1 VPLTFSIQAI
11 DAKARAGCLTTAH
24 GVVQTP
30 AFMPVGTRAAVTG
43 LTAQELRELGAEMI
57 LGNTYHL
64 ALRPGPEAMRQLGG
78 LHRFMGWDRGILTDS
93 GGFQIFSLAPDRVV
107 TEAGA
112 RFRSYVDGREHL
124 LTPESSIAVQE
135 ALGSDVMMVLDVCP
149 PSAAPSAEVEAAM
162 QRTHRWA
169 LRSLQAR
176 RSDAQALFAIVQ
188 GGLSLAWRA
197 QSAEFLAQHGFDG
210 FAIGG
215 VAVGDTRSQRSEVIA
230 AAAERLPQQRPR
242 YLMGVGT
249 PPEMLLAIA
258 QGVDLFDCVLPT
270 SLAFQGTAF
279 TSTGRVR
286 LARLEHRLAEVP
298 LDADCTCPTCRSHPR
313 SYLHHLMKSRE
324 SLLPRLLAVHN
335 LHHYLEL
342 MRRARAAIH
351 AGGYATFLRTT
362 LAAID
367 RHEHDASARV
377 PGRRAEAPASSE
389 PASPASPA
397 SPAPRFEIV
406 TTTSGAPA
414 MLARDV
420 GEVMHPG
427 LGATAEAEQLYVAQA
442 RLADRLAE
450 GGAPLVLFDV
460 GLGAAAN
467 ALAAVRCARAAPAGS
482 RRLLVYSFERD
493 LGALAL
499 AASVDGAAR
508 LRWSAADRTA
518 ALTLLERGEYEESQ
532 FRWQLIAG
540 DALASLAR
548 VPQLA
553 DLVFWDPWSPRSN
566 AELWTTRA
574 FTMLRQHCAPGAL
587 LFTYSRATA
596 VRSALLL
603 AGFHV
608 GAGAVVGTK
617 ETTAAALAPAR
628 PAQPLDRRW
637 LARLQ
642 RSSAA
647 LPSDV
652 AAADMPVALA
662 QIAAHAQF
670 VED

>member
-1 VPLTFSIQAI
+1 VPLTFSIQAT
-11 DAKARAGCLTTAH
+11 DGEARAGRITTGH
-24 GVVQTP
+24 GVIQTP
-30 AFMPVGTRAAVTG
+30 AFMPVGTRASVTG
-43 LTAQELRELGAEMI
+43 LTVQELRELGAEMI

-78 LHRFMGWDRGILTDS
+78 LHRFMGWERGILTDS
-93 GGFQIFSLAPDRVV
+93 GGFQIFSLAQDRVV

-124 LTPESSIAVQE
+124 LTPESSIAMQE

-149 PSAAPSAEVEAAM
+149 PSTAPAAEIEAAM

-169 LRSLQAR
+169 LRSLAAR
-176 RSDAQALFAIVQ
+176 RSDEQALFAIVQ
-188 GGLSLAWRA
+188 GGLSLPWRA
-197 QSAEFLAQHGFDG
+197 QSAEFLAQHAFDG

-230 AAAERLPQQRPR
+230 AAAERLPADRPR

-249 PPEMLLAIA
+249 PPDILLAIA
-258 QGVDLFDCVLPT
+258 QGVDMFDCVLPT

-279 TSTGRVR
+279 TSAGRVR
-286 LARLEHRLAEVP
+286 IARMEHRLADVP
-298 LDADCTCPTCRSHPR
+298 LDAECACATCRSHPR

-324 SLLPRLLAVHN
+324 PLLPRLLALHN

-342 MRRARAAIH
+342 MRRARAAIR
-351 AGGYATFLRTT
+351 AGHYAAFLRAT

-377 PGRRAEAPASSE
+377 PGRRAEAPVSSE
-389 PASPASPA
+389 PAVPAA
-397 SPAPRFEIV
+397 RFEVV

-414 MLARDV
+414 VLDREV

-427 LGATAEAEQLYVAQA
+427 LGAAAEAEQLYVTQS
-442 RLADRLAE
+442 RLAARLAE

-467 ALAAVRCARAAPAGS
+467 ALAALRCAREASAGAC
-482 RRLLVYSFERD
+482 RLLMFSFERD

-499 AASVDGAAR
+499 AASADGAAR
-508 LRWSAADRTA
+508 LQWSAADRAA
-518 ALTLLERGEYEESQ
+518 ALELLEHGVCDEPR
-532 FRWQLIAG
+532 FRWQLLTG
-540 DALASLAR
+540 CVLDALAS
-548 VPQLA
+548 VPQPA

-566 AELWTTRA
+566 AELWTARA
-574 FTMLRQHCAPGAL
+574 FATLRAHCAPGAE

-603 AGFHV
+603 AGFDV

-647 LPSDV
+647 LPSDI
-652 AAADMPVALA
+652 AAAEVPAALA
-662 QIAAHAQF
+662 RIAAHPQF
-670 VED
+670 GSA

>member
-1 VPLTFSIQAI
+1 MPLTFSLQAT
-11 DAKARAGCLTTAH
+11 DGPARAGRITTAH
-24 GVVQTP
+24 GVIQTP
-30 AFMPVGTRAAVTG
+30 AFMPVGTRASVTG
-43 LTAQELRELGAEMI
+43 LTSQELRELGAEMI

-78 LHRFMGWDRGILTDS
+78 LHRFMGWERGILTDS
-93 GGFQIFSLAPDRVV
+93 GGFQIFSLAQDRVV

-112 RFRSYVDGREHL
+112 RFRSYVDCREHM

-149 PSAAPSAEVEAAM
+149 PSTAPAAEIEAAM

-169 LRSLQAR
+169 LRSLAAR
-176 RSDAQALFAIVQ
+176 RSTEQALFAIVQ
-188 GGLSLAWRA
+188 GGLSLTWRA
-197 QSAEFLAQHGFDG
+197 QSAEFLAQHAFDG

-230 AAAERLPQQRPR
+230 AAAERLPHDRPR

-249 PPEMLLAIA
+249 PPDILLAIA
-258 QGVDLFDCVLPT
+258 QGVDMFDCVLPT

-286 LARLEHRLAEVP
+286 LARTEHRLADVP
-298 LDADCTCPTCRSHPR
+298 LDAACTCATCRNHPR
-313 SYLHHLMKSRE
+313 SYLHHLLKSRE
-324 SLLPRLLAVHN
+324 ALLPRLLALHN

-342 MRRARAAIH
+342 MRRARAAIQ
-351 AGGYATFLRTT
+351 AGTYAAFLRTT
-362 LAAID
+362 LTAID

-377 PGRRAEAPASSE
+377 PGRRDETPANSDPAE
-389 PASPASPA
+389 PAA
-397 SPAPRFEIV
+397 RFTIV

-414 MLARDV
+414 VFDREV

-427 LGATAEAEQLYVAQA
+427 LGASAEAEQLYVGQA
-442 RLADRLAE
+442 RLAARLAE
-450 GGAPLVLFDV
+450 VGAPLVLFDV

-467 ALAAVRCARAAPAGS
+467 AIAALRCARAAPAGA
-482 RRLLVYSFERD
+482 RRLLIFSFERD

-499 AASVDGAAR
+499 AASVEGAAR
-508 LRWSAADRTA
+508 LQWSAADRA
-518 ALTLLERGEYEESQ
+518 AAVALLEHGAYEESG
-532 FRWQLIAG
+532 FRWQLLHGEAL
-540 DALASLAR
+540 DALAR
-548 VPQLA
+548 VPRPA

-566 AELWTTRA
+566 GELWTARA
-574 FTMLRQHCAPGAL
+574 FSTLRAHCAPGAE
-587 LFTYSRATA
+587 LFTYSRATS

-637 LARLQ
+637 LARLH
-642 RSSAA
+642 RSSAG

-652 AAADMPVALA
+652 AAAEQPAALA
-662 QIAAHAQF
+662 RIAAHAQF
-670 VED
+670 APA

>member
-1 VPLTFSIQAI
+1 MPLSFSIQAT
-11 DAKARAGCLTTAH
+11 DGKARAGCLTTAH

-43 LTAQELRELGAEMI
+43 LTAHELREIGAEMI

-93 GGFQIFSLAPDRVV
+93 GGFQIFSLAQDRVV
-107 TEAGA
+107 TEDGA

-124 LTPESSIAVQE
+124 LTPESSIEVQE

-149 PSAAPSAEVEAAM
+149 PSSAPPAEVEAAM

-169 LRSLQAR
+169 LRSLAAR
-176 RSDAQALFAIVQ
+176 RSGAQALFAIVQ

-197 QSAEFLAQHGFDG
+197 QSAEFLAQHAFDG

-230 AAAERLPQQRPR
+230 AAAERLPPQRPR

-258 QGVDLFDCVLPT
+258 QGVDMFDCVLPT

-286 LARLEHRLAEVP
+286 LPRMEHRLADVP
-298 LDADCTCPTCRSHPR
+298 LDANCSCATCRCHPR

-342 MRRARAAIH
+342 MRRARAAIQ
-351 AGGYATFLRTT
+351 AGNYAAFLRTT

-367 RHEHDASARV
+367 RHEHDASARA
-377 PGRRAEAPASSE
+377 PGRRAEPSARSEAP
-389 PASPASPA
+389 PA

-414 MLARDV
+414 VLDREV

-427 LGATAEAEQLYVAQA
+427 LGAAAEAEQLYVAQS
-442 RLADRLAE
+442 RLAARLAE

-467 ALAAVRCARAAPAGS
+467 ALAAIRCARAAPAGS
-482 RRLLVYSFERD
+482 RRLRIRSFERD

-508 LRWSAADRTA
+508 LQWSAADRSA
-518 ALTLLERGEYEESQ
+518 ALALLEHGAYEEPQ
-532 FRWQLIAG
+532 FHWQLLAG
-540 DALASLAR
+540 DALGALAR
-548 VPQLA
+548 AREPA
-553 DLVFWDPWSPRSN
+553 DVVFWDPWSPRSN
-566 AELWTTRA
+566 GELWTARA
-574 FTMLRQHCAPGAL
+574 FATLRERCAPGAV

-617 ETTAAALAPAR
+617 ETTAAALAPAL
-628 PAQPLDRRW
+628 PEQPLDRRW
-637 LARLQ
+637 LVRLQ

-652 AAADMPVALA
+652 AAADVPAALQ

-670 VED
+670 ASA

>member
-1 VPLTFSIQAI
+1 MPLSFSIQAT
-11 DAKARAGCLTTAH
+11 DSKARAGCLTTAH

-43 LTAQELRELGAEMI
+43 LTTHELCSLGAEMI

-93 GGFQIFSLAPDRVV
+93 GGYQIFSLAQDRVV
-107 TEAGA
+107 NEDGA

-149 PSAAPSAEVEAAM
+149 PSSAPPAEVEAAM
-162 QRTHRWA
+162 RRTHRWA

-188 GGLSLAWRA
+188 GGLSPAWRA
-197 QSAEFLAQHGFDG
+197 QSAEFLAQHPFDG

-215 VAVGDTRSQRSEVIA
+215 LAVGDTRSQRSEGIA

-258 QGVDLFDCVLPT
+258 QGVDMFDCVLPT

-286 LARLEHRLAEVP
+286 LARMEHRLADVP
-298 LDADCTCPTCRSHPR
+298 LDAACTCATCRSHPR
-313 SYLHHLMKSRE
+313 SYLHHLMKCRE

-342 MRRARAAIH
+342 MRRARASIQ
-351 AGGYATFLRTT
+351 AGHYTTFLRTT

-367 RHEHDASARV
+367 RHEHDASARA
-377 PGRRAEAPASSE
+377 PGRRSEAPASSE
-389 PASPASPA
+389 APPAA
-397 SPAPRFEIV
+397 PAPRFEIV

-414 MLARDV
+414 VLDREV

-442 RLADRLAE
+442 RLAARLAE

-467 ALAAVRCARAAPAGS
+467 ALAALRCARAAPPGS

-499 AASVDGAAR
+499 AASEEGAAR
-508 LRWSAADRTA
+508 LQWSAADRAA
-518 ALTLLERGEYEESQ
+518 ALALLEHGLCEEPQ
-532 FRWQLIAG
+532 FRWQLLAG
-540 DALASLAR
+540 DALAALAR
-548 VPQLA
+548 APQPA
-553 DLVFWDPWSPRSN
+553 DVVFWDPWSKQSN
-566 AELWTTRA
+566 AELWTARA
-574 FTMLRQHCAPGAL
+574 FATLREHCAAGAV

-617 ETTAAALAPAR
+617 ETTAAALAPVL

-647 LPSDV
+647 WPSDV
-652 AAADMPVALA
+652 AAAEVPAALQ
-662 QIAAHAQF
+662 QIAAHPQF
-670 VED
+670 APT

>member
-1 VPLTFSIQAI
+1 MPLTFSIQAT
-11 DAKARAGCLTTAH
+11 DGQARAGCLTTAH
-24 GVVQTP
+24 GVIQTP
-30 AFMPVGTRAAVTG
+30 AFMPVGTRASVTG

-78 LHRFMGWDRGILTDS
+78 LHRFMGWERGILTDS
-93 GGFQIFSLAPDRVV
+93 GGFQIFSLAQDRVV

-149 PSAAPSAEVEAAM
+149 PSTAPAAEIEAAM

-169 LRSLQAR
+169 LRSLLAR
-176 RSDAQALFAIVQ
+176 RSTEQALFAIVQ
-188 GGLSLAWRA
+188 GGLSLLWRA
-197 QSAEFLAQHGFDG
+197 QSAEFLAQHAFDG

-230 AAAERLPQQRPR
+230 AAAERLPPDRPR

-249 PPEMLLAIA
+249 PPDILLAIA
-258 QGVDLFDCVLPT
+258 QGVDMFDCVLPT

-286 LARLEHRLAEVP
+286 LARMEHRLADVA

-324 SLLPRLLAVHN
+324 TLLPRLLAVHN

-351 AGGYATFLRTT
+351 AGNYATFLRTT

-397 SPAPRFEIV
+397 PRFEIV

-414 MLARDV
+414 MLDREV

-427 LGATAEAEQLYVAQA
+427 LGAAAEAEQLYVAQA

-450 GGAPLVLFDV
+450 GGSPLVLFDV

-508 LRWSAADRTA
+508 LHWSAADRSA
-518 ALTLLERGEYEESQ
+518 ALALLEHGAHEEPG
-532 FRWQLIAG
+532 FRWQLLAG
-540 DALASLAR
+540 DALEALAR
-548 VPQLA
+548 APEPA
-553 DLVFWDPWSPRSN
+553 DLVFWDPWSPHSN

-574 FTMLRQHCAPGAL
+574 FATLREHCAPGAL

-617 ETTAAALAPAR
+617 ETTAAALAPVL
-628 PAQPLDRRW
+628 PEQPLDRRW
-637 LARLQ
+637 LVRLQ

-647 LPSDV
+647 WPSDV
-652 AAADMPVALA
+652 AAADVPAALL
-662 QIAAHAQF
+662 QIAAHPQFAQA
-670 VED
+670 

>member
-1 VPLTFSIQAI
+1 MPLSFSILAT
-11 DAKARAGCLTTAH
+11 DGKARAGCLTTAH

-43 LTAQELRELGAEMI
+43 LTSHELRELGAEMI

-93 GGFQIFSLAPDRVV
+93 GGFQIFSLAQDRVV
-107 TEAGA
+107 TEDGA

-124 LTPESSIAVQE
+124 LTPESSIEVQE

-149 PSAAPSAEVEAAM
+149 PSSAPPAEVEAAM

-169 LRSLQAR
+169 LRSLAAR
-176 RSDAQALFAIVQ
+176 RSGAQALFAIVQ

-197 QSAEFLAQHGFDG
+197 QSAEFLAQHAFDG

-215 VAVGDTRSQRSEVIA
+215 VAVGDARSQRSEVIA
-230 AAAERLPQQRPR
+230 AAAERLPPQRPR

-258 QGVDLFDCVLPT
+258 QGVDMFDCVLPT

-286 LARLEHRLAEVP
+286 LPRMEHRLADVP
-298 LDADCTCPTCRSHPR
+298 LDANCTCATCRSHPR

-342 MRRARAAIH
+342 MRQARAAIQ
-351 AGGYATFLRTT
+351 AGHYAAFLRTT

-367 RHEHDASARV
+367 RHEHDASARA
-377 PGRRAEAPASSE
+377 PGRRAEPSVTSEAP
-389 PASPASPA
+389 PASPAAPA
-397 SPAPRFEIV
+397 ARFEIV
-406 TTTSGAPA
+406 TTTSGAPSV
-414 MLARDV
+414 LDREV

-427 LGATAEAEQLYVAQA
+427 LGAAAEAEQLYVAQS
-442 RLADRLAE
+442 RLAARLAE

-460 GLGAAAN
+460 GLGGAAN
-467 ALAAVRCARAAPAGS
+467 ALAAIRCARAAPAGS

-508 LRWSAADRTA
+508 LQWSAADRSA
-518 ALTLLERGEYEESQ
+518 ALALLEHGAYEEPQ
-532 FRWQLIAG
+532 FHWQLLAG
-540 DALASLAR
+540 DALGALAR
-548 VPQLA
+548 APEPA
-553 DLVFWDPWSPRSN
+553 DVVFWDPWSPRSN
-566 AELWTTRA
+566 GELWTARA
-574 FTMLRQHCAPGAL
+574 FATLREHCALGAV

-617 ETTAAALAPAR
+617 ETTAAALAPAL
-628 PAQPLDRRW
+628 PEQPLDRRW
-637 LARLQ
+637 LERLQ

-652 AAADMPVALA
+652 AAADVPAALLR
-662 QIAAHAQF
+662 IAAHPQF
-670 VED
+670 ALA

>member
-1 VPLTFSIQAI
+1 
-11 DAKARAGCLTTAH
+11 
-24 GVVQTP
+24 
-30 AFMPVGTRAAVTG
+30 MPVGTRASVTG
-43 LTAQELRELGAEMI
+43 LTVQELRELGAEMI

-93 GGFQIFSLAPDRVV
+93 GGFQIFSLAQDRVV
-107 TEAGA
+107 TEDGA

-149 PSAAPSAEVEAAM
+149 PSSAPPAEVEAAM

-169 LRSLQAR
+169 LRSLAAR

-197 QSAEFLAQHGFDG
+197 QSAEFLAQHPFDG

-230 AAAERLPQQRPR
+230 AATERLPRHRPR

-258 QGVDLFDCVLPT
+258 QGVDMFDCVLPT

-286 LARLEHRLAEVP
+286 LARMEHRLADVP
-298 LDADCTCPTCRSHPR
+298 LDAACTCATCRSHPR
-313 SYLHHLMKSRE
+313 SYLHHLMKCRE

-342 MRRARAAIH
+342 MRSARAAIQ
-351 AGGYATFLRTT
+351 AGQYGAFLRTT

-367 RHEHDASARV
+367 RHEHDASARA
-377 PGRRAEAPASSE
+377 PGRRSEAPVSS
-389 PASPASPA
+389 APA

-406 TTTSGAPA
+406 ITTSGAPA
-414 MLARDV
+414 VFDREV

-427 LGATAEAEQLYVAQA
+427 LGATTEAEQLYVTQA
-442 RLADRLAE
+442 RLAARLAE
-450 GGAPLVLFDV
+450 GGPPLVLFDI

-467 ALAAVRCARAAPAGS
+467 ALAALRCARAAPTGS
-482 RRLLVYSFERD
+482 RRLLVFSFERD

-508 LRWSAADRTA
+508 LQWSAADRA
-518 ALTLLERGEYEESQ
+518 AAVALLEHGAYDEPPFGWRLLAGEA
-532 FRWQLIAG
+532 L
-540 DALASLAR
+540 DALAR
-548 VPQLA
+548 VPQPA
-553 DLVFWDPWSPRSN
+553 DVVFWDPWSKRSN
-566 AELWTTRA
+566 PELWTARA
-574 FTMLRQHCAPGAL
+574 FATLRAHCAPGAS
-587 LFTYSRATA
+587 LFTYSRATS

-603 AGFHV
+603 AGFQV
-608 GAGAVVGTK
+608 GVGAVVGTK
-617 ETTAAALAPAR
+617 ETTAAALAPTR
-628 PAQPLDRRW
+628 PAQLLDRRW

-642 RSSAA
+642 RSAA
-647 LPSDV
+647 AWPSDV
-652 AAADMPVALA
+652 AAAEVPAALR
-662 QIAAHAQF
+662 QIAAHPQF
-670 VED
+670 APA

>member
-1 VPLTFSIQAI
+1 MPLSFSIHAT
-11 DAKARAGCLTTAH
+11 DGPARAGCLTTAH
-24 GVVQTP
+24 GVIQTP

-43 LTAQELRELGAEMI
+43 LTAHELRELGAEMI

-78 LHRFMGWDRGILTDS
+78 LHRFMGWERGILTDS
-93 GGFQIFSLAPDRVV
+93 GGFQIFSLAQDRVV
-107 TEAGA
+107 NEDGA

-149 PSAAPSAEVEAAM
+149 PSSAPPAEVEAAM

-169 LRSLQAR
+169 LRSLAAR

-188 GGLSLAWRA
+188 GGLSLPWRA
-197 QSAEFLAQHGFDG
+197 QSAEFLAQHAFDG

-215 VAVGDTRSQRSEVIA
+215 VAVGDARSQRSEVIA
-230 AAAERLPQQRPR
+230 AAAERLPQKRPR

-258 QGVDLFDCVLPT
+258 QGVDMFDCVLPT

-286 LARLEHRLAEVP
+286 LARMEHRLADVP
-298 LDADCTCPTCRSHPR
+298 LDAACTCATCRHHPR
-313 SYLHHLMKSRE
+313 SYLHHLMKCRE

-342 MRRARAAIH
+342 MRRARAAIQ
-351 AGGYATFLRTT
+351 AGDYATFLRTT

-377 PGRRAEAPASSE
+377 PGRRAEALAGSE
-389 PASPASPA
+389 PPPPA

-406 TTTSGAPA
+406 TTTSGAPSVFD
-414 MLARDV
+414 REV

-427 LGATAEAEQLYVAQA
+427 LGAAAEAEQLYVTQA
-442 RLADRLAE
+442 RLAERLAE

-493 LGALAL
+493 LGALVL

-508 LRWSAADRTA
+508 LQWSAADRAA
-518 ALTLLERGEYEESQ
+518 ALALLEHGEYEEPQ
-532 FRWQLIAG
+532 FRWQLLTG
-540 DALASLAR
+540 DALATLAR
-548 VPQLA
+548 APQPA
-553 DLVFWDPWSPRSN
+553 DVVFWDPWSPRSN
-566 AELWTTRA
+566 GELWTARA
-574 FTMLRQHCAPGAL
+574 FATLRAHCAPGAE

-652 AAADMPVALA
+652 AKADQPAALL
-662 QIAAHAQF
+662 QIAAHPQF
-670 VED
+670 ALG

>member
-1 VPLTFSIQAI
+1 MPLTFSILATAGQ
-11 DAKARAGCLTTAH
+11 ARAGCITITH
-24 GVVQTP
+24 GAIQTP

-78 LHRFMGWDRGILTDS
+78 LHRFMGWERGILTDS
-93 GGFQIFSLAPDRVV
+93 GGFQIFSLAQDRVV

-124 LTPESSIAVQE
+124 LTPESSIAMQE

-149 PSAAPSAEVEAAM
+149 PSSAPAAEIEAAL

-169 LRSLQAR
+169 LRSLAAR

-188 GGLSLAWRA
+188 GGLSLPWRA
-197 QSAEFLAQHGFDG
+197 QSAEFLAQHAFDG

-230 AAAERLPQQRPR
+230 AAAERLPHHRPR

-249 PPEMLLAIA
+249 PPEILLAIA
-258 QGVDLFDCVLPT
+258 LGVDLFDCVLPT

-286 LARLEHRLAEVP
+286 LARLEHRLADVP

-313 SYLHHLMKSRE
+313 SYLHHLLKSRE
-324 SLLPRLLAVHN
+324 TLLPRLLALHN

-351 AGGYATFLRTT
+351 AGQYAAFLRTT
-362 LAAID
+362 LQAID
-367 RHEHDASARV
+367 RHEHDTSARP
-377 PGRRAEAPASSE
+377 PGRRPATPASSE
-389 PASPASPA
+389 PAPL
-397 SPAPRFEIV
+397 APRFEIV
-406 TTTSGAPA
+406 STTSGAPA
-414 MLARDV
+414 VLDRQV

-427 LGATAEAEQLYVAQA
+427 LGATAEAEQLYVTQA
-442 RLADRLAE
+442 RLAARLAE

-467 ALAAVRCARAAPAGS
+467 ALAALRCARAAPAGA
-482 RRLLVYSFERD
+482 RRLLVYSFEHD
-493 LGALAL
+493 LGALTL
-499 AASVDGAAR
+499 AASADGAAR
-508 LRWSAADRTA
+508 LHWSAADRA
-518 ALTLLERGEYEESQ
+518 AAVALLEHGAHEEPGL
-532 FRWQLIAG
+532 RWQLLAG
-540 DALASLAR
+540 DALDALAR
-548 VPQLA
+548 VPQPA
-553 DLVFWDPWSPRSN
+553 DLVFWDPWSKRRN
-566 AELWTTRA
+566 EELWTARA
-574 FTMLRQHCAPGAL
+574 FATLRALCAPGAE

-608 GAGAVVGTK
+608 GTGAVVGTK
-617 ETTAAALAPAR
+617 ETTAAALAPVQ

-642 RSSAA
+642 RSSAGW
-647 LPSDV
+647 PSDV
-652 AAADMPVALA
+652 PAAEVPAALLR
-662 QIAAHAQF
+662 IAAHPQF
-670 VED
+670 APA

>member
-1 VPLTFSIQAI
+1 MPLTFSLQAT
-11 DAKARAGCLTTAH
+11 DGPARAGCITTAH
-24 GVVQTP
+24 GVIQTP
-30 AFMPVGTRAAVTG
+30 AFMPVGTRASVTG
-43 LTAQELRELGAEMI
+43 LTSQELRELGAEMI

-78 LHRFMGWDRGILTDS
+78 LHRFMGWERGILTDS
-93 GGFQIFSLAPDRVV
+93 GGFQIFSLAQDRVV

-112 RFRSYVDGREHL
+112 RFRSYVDCREHM

-149 PSAAPSAEVEAAM
+149 PSTAPAAEIEAAM

-169 LRSLQAR
+169 LRSLAAR
-176 RSDAQALFAIVQ
+176 RSTEQALFAIVQ
-188 GGLSLAWRA
+188 GGLSLTWRA
-197 QSAEFLAQHGFDG
+197 QSAEFLAQHAFDG

-215 VAVGDTRSQRSEVIA
+215 VAVGDTRGQRSEVIA
-230 AAAERLPQQRPR
+230 AAAERLPHDRPR

-249 PPEMLLAIA
+249 PPDILLAIA
-258 QGVDLFDCVLPT
+258 QGVDMFDCVLPT

-286 LARLEHRLAEVP
+286 LARTEHRLADVP
-298 LDADCTCPTCRSHPR
+298 LDAACTCATCRSHPR
-313 SYLHHLMKSRE
+313 SYLHHLLKSRE
-324 SLLPRLLAVHN
+324 SLLPRLLALHN
-335 LHHYLEL
+335 LHHYLGL

-351 AGGYATFLRTT
+351 AGNYAAFLRTT
-362 LAAID
+362 LTAID

-377 PGRRAEAPASSE
+377 PGRRTEPTASSDPAAPA
-389 PASPASPA
+389 A
-397 SPAPRFEIV
+397 RFAIV

-414 MLARDV
+414 VFDREV

-427 LGATAEAEQLYVAQA
+427 LGATAEAEQLYVGQA
-442 RLADRLAE
+442 RLAARLAE

-460 GLGAAAN
+460 GLGGAAN
-467 ALAAVRCARAAPAGS
+467 AIAALRCARAAPAGA
-482 RRLLVYSFERD
+482 RRLLIFSFERD

-499 AASVDGAAR
+499 AASIDGAAR
-508 LRWSAADRTA
+508 LQWSAADRA
-518 ALTLLERGEYEESQ
+518 AAVALLEHGECEEPG
-532 FRWQLIAG
+532 FRWQLLRGEAL
-540 DALASLAR
+540 DALGR
-548 VPQLA
+548 VPQPA

-566 AELWTTRA
+566 GELWTARA
-574 FTMLRQHCAPGAL
+574 FATLREHCAPGAE

-608 GAGAVVGTK
+608 GAGAIVGTK

-637 LARLQ
+637 LARLH
-642 RSSAA
+642 RSSAG

-652 AAADMPVALA
+652 AAAELPAALA

-670 VED
+670 ASA

>member
-1 VPLTFSIQAI
+1 MPLTFSIRATDGQ
-11 DAKARAGCLTTAH
+11 ARAGCLTTAH
-24 GVVQTP
+24 GTIQTP
-30 AFMPVGTRAAVTG
+30 AFMPVGTRASVTG
-43 LTAQELRELGAEMI
+43 LTTQELRELGAEMI

-78 LHRFMGWDRGILTDS
+78 LHRFMGWERGILTDS
-93 GGFQIFSLAPDRVV
+93 GGFQIFSLAQDRVV

-112 RFRSYVDGREHL
+112 RFRSYVDGRAHL

-149 PSAAPSAEVEAAM
+149 PSAAPAAEVEAAM

-169 LRSLQAR
+169 LRSLAAR
-176 RSDAQALFAIVQ
+176 RTDEQALFAIVQ
-188 GGLSLAWRA
+188 GGLSLPWRA
-197 QSAEFLAQHGFDG
+197 QSADFLAQHAFDG

-230 AAAERLPQQRPR
+230 AAAERLPHHRPR

-249 PPEMLLAIA
+249 PPEILLAIA
-258 QGVDLFDCVLPT
+258 QGVDMFDCVLPT

-286 LARLEHRLAEVP
+286 IARMEHRLASVP
-298 LDADCTCPTCRSHPR
+298 LDADCTCLTCRNHPR

-324 SLLPRLLAVHN
+324 ALLPRLLALHN

-351 AGGYATFLRTT
+351 AGRYAEFLRTT
-362 LAAID
+362 LPAID
-367 RHEHDASARV
+367 RHEHDASARA

-389 PASPASPA
+389 LTP
-397 SPAPRFEIV
+397 PAPRFEVV

-414 MLARDV
+414 VFDREV

-427 LGATAEAEQLYVAQA
+427 LGATAEAEQLYVAQS
-442 RLADRLAE
+442 RLAARLAE

-467 ALAAVRCARAAPAGS
+467 ALAALRCARAAPAGS
-482 RRLLVYSFERD
+482 RRLLVFSFERD

-499 AASVDGAAR
+499 AASVDGATR
-508 LRWSAADRTA
+508 LQWSAADRA
-518 ALTLLERGEYEESQ
+518 AAVAMLEHGVYEKPG
-532 FRWQLIAG
+532 FRWHLLAG
-540 DALASLAR
+540 DALDALAR
-548 VPQLA
+548 VPQPA
-553 DLVFWDPWSPRSN
+553 DLVYWDPWSPQSSG
-566 AELWTTRA
+566 ELWTSRA
-574 FTMLRQHCAPGAL
+574 FATLRAHCAPGAE

-608 GAGAVVGTK
+608 GAGAMVGTK
-617 ETTAAALAPAR
+617 ETTAATLAPAR
-628 PAQPLDRRW
+628 PAQPLDARW
-637 LARLQ
+637 LARLK
-642 RSSAA
+642 RSSAGW
-647 LPSDV
+647 PSDV
-652 AAADMPVALA
+652 AAAGVPAALL
-662 QIAAHAQF
+662 QIAAHPQF
-670 VED
+670 APA

>member
-1 VPLTFSIQAI
+1 MPLPFSIQAT
-11 DAKARAGCLTTAH
+11 DGSARAGCLTTTH

-43 LTAQELRELGAEMI
+43 LTAPELRELGAEMI

-78 LHRFMGWDRGILTDS
+78 LHRFMGWERGILTDS
-93 GGFQIFSLAPDRVV
+93 GGFQIFSLAQDRVV
-107 TEAGA
+107 NEDGA

-124 LTPESSIAVQE
+124 LTPESSIAMQE

-149 PSAAPSAEVEAAM
+149 PSSAKPAEVEAAM

-169 LRSLQAR
+169 LRSLAAR
-176 RSDAQALFAIVQ
+176 RAEAQALFAIVQ

-197 QSAEFLAQHGFDG
+197 QSAEFLAQHAFDG

-258 QGVDLFDCVLPT
+258 QGVDMFDCVLPT

-286 LARLEHRLAEVP
+286 LARMEHRLADVP
-298 LDADCTCPTCRSHPR
+298 LDAACTCATCRSHPR
-313 SYLHHLMKSRE
+313 SYLHHLMKCRE
-324 SLLPRLLAVHN
+324 SLVPRLLAVHN

-342 MRRARAAIH
+342 MRRARAAIQ
-351 AGGYATFLRTT
+351 AGHYTTFLRTT
-362 LAAID
+362 LQAID
-367 RHEHDASARV
+367 RHEHDASARA
-377 PGRRAEAPASSE
+377 PGRRHEHEARGEPQPPAVL
-389 PASPASPA
+389 
-397 SPAPRFEIV
+397 APRFEIV

-414 MLARDV
+414 VLDRDV

-427 LGATAEAEQLYVAQA
+427 LGATAEAEQLYVTQA
-442 RLADRLAE
+442 RLAARLFE

-467 ALAAVRCARAAPAGS
+467 ALAALRCARAAPAGS

-493 LGALAL
+493 LGALAV
-499 AASVDGAAR
+499 AASVDGTAR
-508 LRWSAADRTA
+508 LQWSAADRA
-518 ALTLLERGEYEESQ
+518 AAIALLEHGEHEEPG
-532 FRWQLIAG
+532 FRWQLLAG
-540 DALASLAR
+540 DALEALAR
-548 VPQLA
+548 APQPA
-553 DLVFWDPWSPRSN
+553 DVVFWDPWSPRRN
-566 AELWTTRA
+566 AELWTARA
-574 FTMLRQHCAPGAL
+574 FATLRAHCSPGAS

-608 GAGAVVGTK
+608 GSGAIVGTK
-617 ETTAAALAPAR
+617 ETTAAALAPTV

-647 LPSDV
+647 WPSDV
-652 AAADMPVALA
+652 AAAEVPAALR
-662 QIAAHAQF
+662 QIAAHPQF
-670 VED
+670 APT

>member
-1 VPLTFSIQAI
+1 VPLPFSIQAT
-11 DAKARAGCLTTAH
+11 DGAARAGCLTTAH
-24 GVVQTP
+24 GVIQTP

-43 LTAQELRELGAEMI
+43 LTTHELRLLGAEMI

-93 GGFQIFSLAPDRVV
+93 GGFQIFSLAQDRVV
-107 TEAGA
+107 TEDGA

-149 PSAAPSAEVEAAM
+149 PSSAPAAEVEAAM

-169 LRSLQAR
+169 LRSLAAR
-176 RSDAQALFAIVQ
+176 RSCAQALFAIVQ

-197 QSAEFLAQHGFDG
+197 QSAEFLAQHAFDG

-258 QGVDLFDCVLPT
+258 QGVDMFDCVLPT

-286 LARLEHRLAEVP
+286 LARMEHRLADVA
-298 LDADCTCPTCRSHPR
+298 LDADCACATCRSHPR

-335 LHHYLEL
+335 LHHYLQL
-342 MRRARAAIH
+342 MRRARASIH
-351 AGGYATFLRTT
+351 AGSYATFLRTT

-377 PGRRAEAPASSE
+377 PGRRSEAPASSA
-389 PASPASPA
+389 PTPA

-414 MLARDV
+414 VLDREV

-427 LGATAEAEQLYVAQA
+427 LGAAAEAEQLYVAQA
-442 RLADRLAE
+442 RLADRLAA
-450 GGAPLVLFDV
+450 GGVPLVLFDV

-467 ALAAVRCARAAPAGS
+467 AIAALRCARAAPAGS

-493 LGALAL
+493 LGALEL

-508 LRWSAADRTA
+508 LRWSDADRAA
-518 ALTLLERGEYEESQ
+518 ALALLEHGVYEEPQ
-532 FRWQLIAG
+532 FRWQLLAG
-540 DALASLAR
+540 DALGALAR
-548 VPQLA
+548 APQPA
-553 DLVFWDPWSPRSN
+553 DVVFWDPWSPRSN
-566 AELWTTRA
+566 GELWTARA
-574 FTMLRQHCAPGAL
+574 FATLREHCAPGAV

-617 ETTAAALAPAR
+617 ETTAAALP
-628 PAQPLDRRW
+628 PVLPEQPLDRRW
-637 LARLQ
+637 LVRLQ

-647 LPSDV
+647 WPGDV
-652 AAADMPVALA
+652 AAADVPAALL
-662 QIAAHAQF
+662 QIAAHPQF
-670 VED
+670 ASA

>member
-1 VPLTFSIQAI
+1 VPLTFSLHAADGQ
-11 DAKARAGCLTTAH
+11 ARAGCLTTSH
-24 GVVQTP
+24 GLIQTP
-30 AFMPVGTRAAVTG
+30 AFMPVGTRASVTG
-43 LTAQELRELGAEMI
+43 LTPQELRELGAEMI

-78 LHRFMGWDRGILTDS
+78 LHRFMGWERGILTDS
-93 GGFQIFSLAPDRVV
+93 GGFQIFSLAQDRVV

-112 RFRSYVDGREHL
+112 RFRSYVDGRQHL
-124 LTPESSIAVQE
+124 LTPESSIAMQE
-135 ALGSDVMMVLDVCP
+135 AIGSDVMMVLDVCP
-149 PSAAPSAEVEAAM
+149 PSAAPAAEVEAAM

-169 LRSLQAR
+169 LRSLAAR
-176 RSDAQALFAIVQ
+176 QSAEQALFAIVQ

-230 AAAERLPQQRPR
+230 AAAERLPHQRPR

-249 PPEMLLAIA
+249 PPEMLLAIG
-258 QGVDLFDCVLPT
+258 QGIDMFDCVLPT

-286 LARLEHRLAEVP
+286 LARLEHRLADLP
-298 LDADCTCPTCRSHPR
+298 LDANCSCPTCRSHPR
-313 SYLHHLMKSRE
+313 SYLHHLLKSRE
-324 SLLPRLLAVHN
+324 TLLPRLLALHN
-335 LHHYLEL
+335 LHHYLDL

-351 AGGYATFLRTT
+351 AGQYAEFLRTT
-362 LAAID
+362 LPAID
-367 RHEHDASARV
+367 RHEHDASARA
-377 PGRRAEAPASSE
+377 PGRRPEAAASSE
-389 PASPASPA
+389 PAPAE
-397 SPAPRFEIV
+397 PRFAIV
-406 TTTSGAPA
+406 TTSSGAPA
-414 MLARDV
+414 VLDREV

-427 LGATAEAEQLYVAQA
+427 LGATAEAEQLYVTQAQLAA
-442 RLADRLAE
+442 RLAA

-467 ALAAVRCARAAPAGS
+467 ALAALRCARAAPAGA
-482 RRLLVYSFERD
+482 RPLLVYSFERD
-493 LGALAL
+493 LAALAL

-508 LRWSAADRTA
+508 LQWSAADRA
-518 ALTLLERGEYEESQ
+518 AAVALLEHGVHAEAGL
-532 FRWQLIAG
+532 RWQLLPGCAL
-540 DALASLAR
+540 DALAR
-548 VPQLA
+548 VPQPA
-553 DLVFWDPWSPRSN
+553 ELVFWDPWSPRSN
-566 AELWTTRA
+566 AELWTVRA
-574 FTMLRQHCAPGAL
+574 FATLRKHCAPGAEV
-587 LFTYSRATA
+587 FTYSRATA

-608 GAGAVVGTK
+608 GTGALVGTK

-647 LPSDV
+647 WPSDI
-652 AAADMPVALA
+652 AAADQPAAWLR
-662 QIAAHAQF
+662 IAAHPQF
-670 VED
+670 APG